1 MKPLYKPELE
11 RLVGKIKADLSSK
24 QERIADL
31 EEQVLWLTYRVFDD
45 LTSNP
50 FMMAFSDL
58 DGLTVTGIWNEA
70 KTRIEC

>member
-45 LTSNP
+45 LTNNP